1 MAKQKPLNKQQI
13 FLEQM
18 GLQNI
23 DFIKTGFDNTLNYQD
38 FLLQFA
44 NDVMSIFKWSGLPD
58 TCDERFLEFQLW
70 LNGYCIFFKD
80 RDNDKF
86 FNLGGALSDPDIY
99 GNLQTRQPIA
109 QNGAPFGKYT
119 DLDSVVIYNNSTRTA
134 STLTAQNYAYR
145 LYNIVKTIDVN
156 LNTMKK
162 PFLIATDKY
171 NEKALKNFM
180 LKYDGNQNVVYF
192 DSNQSLRDAVQV
204 LDLQTDPHLQDLMQL
219 YNHTMDNAMINQ
231 GIPIGSEKKERL
243 ISSEGT
249 ASNAQNMLISLDK
262 LKIRQL
268 ACEKIN
274 ELFGLNVW
282 CEFTETYQMLINS
295 IVGVNDLNS
304 INSFVDDETNV
315 SDTETIIRE
324 DSDE

>member
-1 MAKQKPLNKQQI
+1 MAKQKPLNKNLL

-18 GLQNI
+18 GLQNV
-23 DFIKTGFDNTLNYQD
+23 DFIKTGFDNNLNYQD

-58 TCDERFLEFQLW
+58 SCDERFLEFQLW
-70 LNGYCIFFKD
+70 LNGFCIFFKD
-80 RDNDKF
+80 RDNDRF

-99 GNLQTRQPIA
+99 GNLQTREPIA
-109 QNGAPFGKYT
+109 QNGAKFGMYT
-119 DLDSVVIYNNSTRTA
+119 DLDSVIIYNNSTRTS

-204 LDLQTDPHLQDLMQL
+204 LDLQADPHLQDLMQL

-268 ACEKIN
+268 ACEQIN
-274 ELFGLNVW
+274 SLFGLNVW

-295 IVGVNDLNS
+295 IVGVDGLNS

-315 SDTETIIRE
+315 NDTETIIRE

>member
-1 MAKQKPLNKQQI
+1 MAKQKPLNKNLL

-18 GLQNI
+18 GLQNV

-38 FLLQFA
+38 FLMQFA
-44 NDVMSIFKWSGLPD
+44 NDVMSIFKWSGLPN

-80 RDNDKF
+80 RDNDQF

-99 GNLQTRQPIA
+99 GNLQTREPIA
-109 QNGAPFGKYT
+109 QNGAPFGKYS
-119 DLDSVVIYNNSTRTA
+119 DLDSVIIYNNSTRTA

-204 LDLQTDPHLQDLMQL
+204 LDLQADPHLQDLMQL

-268 ACEKIN
+268 ACEQIN
-274 ELFGLNVW
+274 RLFGLNVW

-295 IVGVNDLNS
+295 IVGVDGLNS
-304 INSFVDDETNV
+304 INSFVDETNV
-315 SDTETIIRE
+315 GDTETIIRE